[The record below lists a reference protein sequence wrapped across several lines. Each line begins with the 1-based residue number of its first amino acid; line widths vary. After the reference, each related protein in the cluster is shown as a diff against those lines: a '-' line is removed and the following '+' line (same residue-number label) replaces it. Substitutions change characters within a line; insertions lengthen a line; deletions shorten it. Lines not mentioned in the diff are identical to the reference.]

1 MQNSTLYPTVYV
13 LGNGQLGRML
23 RYAGAP
29 LDIHVQ
35 PLEFNAPVFDLPK
48 DAIITAEIER
58 WEKTP
63 LTELLGH
70 HKNFVNQN
78 VFGLLADR
86 FTQKSLLDELNLSTS
101 PWCLLKDKNQWTE
114 VFKNV
119 GEKVVVKRRTGGYA
133 VAANGLSL
141 KVIKMILQTIY
152 SVKLSQ
158 RNSFLL
164 IMKCLS

>member
-101 PWCLLKDKNQWTE
+101 PWCLLKDKTQWPE

-119 GEKVVVKRRTGGYA
+119 GEKVVVKRRTGGYDGRGQWIITESNQRDIA
-133 VAANGLSL
+133 DDLFGE
-141 KVIKMILQTIY
+141 VIAEKFI
-152 SVKLSQ
+152 
-158 RNSFLL
+158 L

>member
-1 MQNSTLYPTVYV
+1 M
-13 LGNGQLGRML
+13 G
-23 RYAGAP
+23 
-29 LDIHVQ
+29 
-35 PLEFNAPVFDLPK
+35 
-48 DAIITAEIER
+48 
-58 WEKTP
+58 KTP

-101 PWCLLKDKNQWTE
+101 PWCLLKDKTQWPE

-119 GEKVVVKRRTGGYA
+119 GEKVVVKRRTGGYDGRGQWIIME
-133 VAANGLSL
+133 NNQSD
-141 KVIKMILQTIY
+141 IRTIY

-158 RNSFLL
+158 KNSFLL